1 MDANE
6 GERDTG
12 GQKFYFLRS
21 VSLQAAANSCFHREP
36 GRCGAAAWGPG
47 DSESEGGMLPIS
59 VRNIAQLCRG
69 PAGRNSLLFHM
80 LRVLQN
86 AQSYH
91 SRCGTPREGPGSSG
105 HREGLPW
112 SGFKAGEKKRTSCSF
127 SSREGCEHS

>member
-12 GQKFYFLRS
+12 GQKFYFPRS

-36 GRCGAAAWGPG
+36 GRCGAAAWGLG
-47 DSESEGGMLPIS
+47 DSEWERGILPIS

-69 PAGRNSLLFHM
+69 PAERNSLLFHM

-86 AQSYH
+86 AQSYR
-91 SRCGTPREGPGSSG
+91 SRCGMPREGPGSSG
-105 HREGLPW
+105 HREGLPL
-112 SGFKAGEKKRTSCSF
+112 SDFKAGEKR
-127 SSREGCEHS
+127 